1 MARIKAGEGE
11 NKLVAIE
18 KELSSA
24 YADQRAVVEQL
35 KAVEEEKRK
44 VQEMS
49 GLTDWEKRQKVK
61 QLDEQYKQLQAT
73 HKETESTINSLSLAQ
88 KQAAVEVAAAVEAG
102 AQRQIVTYESLNA
115 NQQKVVDELRTKYD
129 ELHTSATSAFERIK
143 QDAVVSAGE
152 MANIMSENTNTV
164 KMFGDNI
171 KTLTERGLDQG
182 LIEQLR
188 QAGPKSAEQVRALAN
203 ASDAELQTLNTKYK
217 EGGETAVE
225 ALKNSLNI
233 PSDTFTEPI
242 KNMITQSKTTLSSA
256 VAEAGFE
263 EIGKGMT
270 ETIATS
276 IETNGEAPVTAIK
289 QVATNITDGFG
300 NSMGI
305 QSPSTVM
312 AEKGQYVVEGIV
324 QGIEQSQNSV
334 DTIMQSVADTITQK
348 MDQLIND
355 MKSKAQELPPV
366 FDAIRGSMVSSG
378 EYAMSG
384 LAVGLANG
392 AGQAYS
398 MAETIASNIRSKIK
412 TALDIH
418 SPSRVMRDEVGR
430 WIPAGIAVGMERNAD
445 VVDSPLQRIKQ
456 RIAGYDFSADNLLR
470 GGKRA
475 LDYGVNAFSSN
486 NLFALEMAHGGYT
499 VEVPVNI
506 SEREVARV
514 VAPIVRG
521 ENKKV
526 ERLERYRRGER

>member
-1 MARIKAGEGE
+1 
-11 NKLVAIE
+11 
-18 KELSSA
+18 
-24 YADQRAVVEQL
+24 
-35 KAVEEEKRK
+35 
-44 VQEMS
+44 
-49 GLTDWEKRQKVK
+49 
-61 QLDEQYKQLQAT
+61 
-73 HKETESTINSLSLAQ
+73 
-88 KQAAVEVAAAVEAG
+88 
-102 AQRQIVTYESLNA
+102 
-115 NQQKVVDELRTKYD
+115 
-129 ELHTSATSAFERIK
+129 
-143 QDAVVSAGE
+143 
-152 MANIMSENTNTV
+152 
-164 KMFGDNI
+164 
-171 KTLTERGLDQG
+171 
-182 LIEQLR
+182 
-188 QAGPKSAEQVRALAN
+188 
-203 ASDAELQTLNTKYK
+203 
-217 EGGETAVE
+217 
-225 ALKNSLNI
+225 
-233 PSDTFTEPI
+233 
-242 KNMITQSKTTLSSA
+242 
-256 VAEAGFE
+256 
-263 EIGKGMT
+263 
-270 ETIATS
+270 
-276 IETNGEAPVTAIK
+276 
-289 QVATNITDGFG
+289 
-300 NSMGI
+300 MGI

-324 QGIEQSQNSV
+324 QGIEQSKGSV
-334 DTIMQSVADTITQK
+334 ESIMQSVADTITQK
-348 MDQLIND
+348 MDQLISD
-355 MKSKAQELPPV
+355 MQNKANELPRV
-366 FDAIRGSMVSSG
+366 FDAMRGSMVSSG